1 MAHTV
6 GFLRNGK
13 MLMEDDPKQLLKKY
27 HETQLD
33 EVFFKLCTELD
44 QQEVDHQEQQEQNE
58 KYLNSQKHGNGI
70 PKSGNGIPNINGIVE
85 NGIPV
90 SENRNGN
97 GITGFT
103 MSELATRLRT
113 PGLTSG
119 LTTGL
124 ATNLTTGL
132 TPANLTSNLT
142 TQSAAH
148 ELNGYSNGDKRIQ
161 EVIKANLKNGQK
173 FSSNKIKFK
182 NPNTNTK
189 TKKTNNMTFDIY
201 TSYIILVKILFVI
214 FRKHTFF
221 LIIIYPIFA
230 IPTYFVIFGEINS
243 IKISVFNE
251 DTGSMGSMTPLTST
265 STSPLKSMS
274 LSQYLLNLYDSKKFH
289 QINVNSL
296 EQAINSVKRG
306 DCVAAIW
313 FYKNFSQ
320 SIYQRYFG
328 NNDGDGGYDIDNNT
342 IQASNVHIY
351 MDNTYPVISNSF
363 IGHTNSYVNNLLA
376 ALYLEN
382 VNAKV
387 SSDQDAEEVTAS
399 VEDEY
404 TTETTQGSG
413 TTDAP
418 GTNGRPKVNEAP
430 RASDALR
437 IKTQS
442 SVLQRNGS
450 EVRLSLELTTTST
463 PSGSLGSSSGSILIP
478 SSTPIIIKETIYGQ
492 QYKDD
497 NLLYIDIILP
507 GIIISTVFI
516 NQIVL
521 SMLQLMSERSSGL
534 ERTLLSGAGYLEII
548 TAHFTVC
555 LIISLIQTTFV
566 LIICFIVFDR

>member
-44 QQEVDHQEQQEQNE
+44 QQEVDHHQEQQEKNE

-70 PKSGNGIPNINGIVE
+70 PKSGNGISNINGIFE

-103 MSELATRLRT
+103 MSELTTRLRT

-119 LTTGL
+119 LATGL
-124 ATNLTTGL
+124 AANLTTGL
-132 TPANLTSNLT
+132 TPANLTSSLT
-142 TQSAAH
+142 TQSVAH

-189 TKKTNNMTFDIY
+189 TKKTHNVTFDIY
-201 TSYIILVKILFVI
+201 TSYVILVKILFVI

-251 DTGSMGSMTPLTST
+251 DTGSMGSMTPLTSA
-265 STSPLKSMS
+265 STSSLKSMS

-296 EQAINSVKRG
+296 EQAINLVKRG

-328 NNDGDGGYDIDNNT
+328 NNEGDGEHDIDNNT
-342 IQASNVHIY
+342 VQASNVHIY

-363 IGHTNSYVNNLLA
+363 MGHTNSYVNNLLA
-376 ALYLEN
+376 KLYLEN

-399 VEDEY
+399 IEDEY
-404 TTETTQGSG
+404 TTETIRGSG

-418 GTNGRPKVNEAP
+418 GTNGTPKVNEAL

-442 SVLQRNGS
+442 SVPRNGS
-450 EVRLSLELTTTST
+450 EARLSLELTTTNIS
-463 PSGSLGSSSGSILIP
+463 SGSLQSSSESILIP
-478 SSTPIIIKETIYGQ
+478 SSTPIVIKETIYGQ